1 MYDNRDLIFFTLIL
15 SFEKRIEKAHDKTFE
30 YEFNFA
36 KKSSKKGDVEV
47 KIGNKKEIKR
57 FFTIGEYDD
66 KTEIFSWNDSIRN
79 FINSLFESSKS
90 MHDFFNGF
98 GSCYKKLFG
107 KSKIKIKKEYK
118 NVIPYLVLIMVN
130 SFDLYRVTTKENED
144 NTLYLA
150 IDLKLTKPMLNDFL
164 KKIDKLSPLLY
175 LLDAAKHKPKRQKKN
190 SKKGK

>member
-15 SFEKRIEKAHDKTFE
+15 SFEERIKKAHDNTFD
-30 YEFNFA
+30 YEFNLA
-36 KKSSKKGDVEV
+36 KKSTKKGDIEV

-57 FFTIGEYDD
+57 FFTIGEYED

-90 MHDFFNGF
+90 MHEFFNGF
-98 GSCYKKLFG
+98 GSCFKKLFR
-107 KSKIKIKKEYK
+107 KSKIKMEKKYK

-130 SFDLYRVTTKENED
+130 SFDLYKVTTKENKE

-150 IDLKLTKPMLNDFL
+150 IDLKLTKPMLKDFL
-164 KKIDKLSPLLY
+164 KKIDKWSPHLY
-175 LLDAAKHKPKRQKKN
+175 LLDVAKNEPKRQKKN
-190 SKKGK
+190 SK